1 MRKTSLVTVTIVSG
15 FLGVATT
22 AIAASDYYLKI
33 GDIKGESAAAQQ
45 PIELSSY
52 SFGAS
57 NAGSATM
64 SSGGGAGKVS
74 MQDLSVT
81 QAATTKATSPR
92 DAASGQASGKR
103 IKSSA
108 AAPAAAVSTEPV
120 AGVENTLSVMVPS
133 SGSEAAAQLYKMCA
147 TGQHI
152 ASAVLKA
159 GAKTY
164 EMHDVTI
171 SSCDEKGG
179 QREYRFKTGHV
190 TLLK

>member
-1 MRKTSLVTVTIVSG
+1 MRKTCLVTVTIASG

-22 AIAASDYYLKI
+22 ATAAADYFLKI
-33 GDIKGESAAAQQ
+33 GDIKGESTAAQQ

-57 NAGSATM
+57 NAGSAAAT
-64 SSGGGAGKVS
+64 SKGGAGKVS

-81 QAATTKATSPR
+81 EAATTRATAPR

-108 AAPAAAVSTEPV
+108 AAPAAAASTEPV
-120 AGVENTLSVMVPS
+120 AGVANTLSVMVPN

-147 TGQHI
+147 NGQHI

-159 GAKTY
+159 GARTY

-179 QREYRFKTGHV
+179 QREYKFTTGHV
-190 TLLK
+190 TLMK